1 MFESRWVRQLL
12 HQFLNFL
19 RKQNQSG
26 RPKTHKNSK
35 HLICLY
41 EIDVNDPKIEIALAA
56 KLNLDII
63 PFNVTPLKL
72 SKRCRILTSCFN
84 HTSSHDHFF
93 ESLIIAFDCGADQPV
108 DCSCVEIDSSES
120 PSSKAPFA
128 QSTAAALSAISSL
141 ENSLFLPLS
150 PF

>member
-1 MFESRWVRQLL
+1 MGAKDPQKFQASHLLVRNRCKL
-12 HQFLNFL
+12 
-19 RKQNQSG
+19 
-26 RPKTHKNSK
+26 
-35 HLICLY
+35 
-41 EIDVNDPKIEIALAA
+41 DPKIEIALAA
-56 KLNLDII
+56 KPNLDII

-141 ENSLFLPLS
+141 ENSLFCPYLLS
-150 PF
+150 DQHAFSRLSCHLYSI